1 MFSFISMDR
10 KKWKE
15 AEMNNR
21 IEKDIWRYRMV
32 MAVLGL
38 TVVVSVVGA
47 IALTMMDQSTPEV
60 IVALGSAA
68 IGGLAGLLA
77 PSPLN
82 R

>member
-1 MFSFISMDR
+1 
-10 KKWKE
+10 
-15 AEMNNR
+15 MNNR
-21 IEKDIWRYRMV
+21 MGKDIWLYRMV
-32 MAVLGL
+32 VVVLGL
-38 TVVVSVVGA
+38 TVVTSIVGA
-47 IALTMMDQSTPEV
+47 IALALSGQSTPEI

>member
-1 MFSFISMDR
+1 
-10 KKWKE
+10 
-15 AEMNNR
+15 MNNKM
-21 IEKDIWRYRMV
+21 EKDIWLYRIVV
-32 MAVLGL
+32 MVLGI
-38 TVVVSVVGA
+38 TVVASVVGA
-47 IALTMMDQSTPEV
+47 IALALMGESTPEV

>member
-1 MFSFISMDR
+1 
-10 KKWKE
+10 
-15 AEMNNR
+15 MNNKM
-21 IEKDIWRYRMV
+21 EKDIWLYRMV
-32 MAVLGL
+32 VAVLGV
-38 TVVVSVVGA
+38 TVVASVVGA
-47 IALTMMDQSTPEV
+47 IALALMGESTPEV

>member
-1 MFSFISMDR
+1 
-10 KKWKE
+10 
-15 AEMNNR
+15 MNDKL
-21 IEKDIWRYRMV
+21 EKDIWLYL
-32 MAVLGL
+32 A
-38 TVVVSVVGA
+38 
-47 IALTMMDQSTPEV
+47 TPKV

>member
-1 MFSFISMDR
+1 
-10 KKWKE
+10 
-15 AEMNNR
+15 MNNR
-21 IEKDIWRYRMV
+21 LYNDIWLYRIV
-32 MAVLGL
+32 VAVLGL
-38 TVVVSVVGA
+38 TVVASVVGA
-47 IALTMMDQSTPEV
+47 IVLALSGESTPEV

>member
-1 MFSFISMDR
+1 
-10 KKWKE
+10 
-15 AEMNNR
+15 MNNR
-21 IEKDIWRYRMV
+21 MEKDIWLYRMV
-32 MAVLGL
+32 VVVPGV
-38 TVVVSVVGA
+38 TVVASVVGA
-47 IALTMMDQSTPEV
+47 IVLAMTGQSTPEV

>member
-1 MFSFISMDR
+1 
-10 KKWKE
+10 
-15 AEMNNR
+15 MNKR
-21 IEKDIWRYRMV
+21 MEKDIWLYRIMV
-32 MAVLGL
+32 VA
-38 TVVVSVVGA
+38 SVVGA
-47 IALTMMDQSTPEV
+47 IALALMGQSTPEV

>member
-1 MFSFISMDR
+1 
-10 KKWKE
+10 
-15 AEMNNR
+15 MNKR
-21 IEKDIWRYRMV
+21 MEKDIWLYRMV
-32 MAVLGL
+32 VAVLGV
-38 TVVVSVVGA
+38 TVVASVVGA
-47 IALTMMDQSTPEV
+47 IALALMGESTPEV